1 MKKQFV
7 RTSNYERFQEGL
19 TVLENRGAAEAS
31 MMLVTGEAG
40 FGKSE
45 TVDQWA
51 IQAGAAYLRAKEGWT
66 PSWFKSELAEN
77 LKLDAH
83 GRPKELFA
91 RIAGFIGARQIPL
104 VIDEAE
110 HCLKNNAEVLEAI
123 RDLSDLTEVT
133 VVLVGME
140 QIQNKIARFAQISS
154 RIAHVVTFSP
164 STVSDVMLVCK
175 QLADVEVAPDLCAE
189 IHHQSKG
196 RMREIM
202 NAIALVERVGKRN
215 NLSLVAVKDM
225 DNMPLT
231 NDWQSRRP
239 RLVKAG
245 VR

>member
-123 RDLSDLTEVT
+123 RNAEDICYGWNGYNTWSHFHRRNDRI
-133 VVLVGME
+133 VLPCSHIHIYVPDVPDHIRNST
-140 QIQNKIARFAQISS
+140 Q
-154 RIAHVVTFSP
+154 RI
-164 STVSDVMLVCK
+164 
-175 QLADVEVAPDLCAE
+175 
-189 IHHQSKG
+189 G
-196 RMREIM
+196 R
-202 NAIALVERVGKRN
+202 
-215 NLSLVAVKDM
+215 
-225 DNMPLT
+225 
-231 NDWQSRRP
+231 
-239 RLVKAG
+239 
-245 VR
+245 